1 MIKPVYVR
9 NMEIGAGI
17 PRICVPLTGKNEEE
31 LFGQAAKAVE
41 ADADLVEWR
50 VDYWEEEHPLYRV
63 EEMLFALRKVLK
75 EVPLLLTFR
84 SAEEGGEKAIT
95 PAEQTALIRR
105 AADSGQLDMAD
116 VEYLRSPEEYAPLI
130 RDMEERGVRII
141 ASSHDF
147 EKTGTKEEL
156 RDRLLSLSSSGADI
170 IKLAVMPACP
180 EDVARLMDTVSEMTK
195 EEITCPVI
203 AMSMGELGAESRVEG
218 EKFGSSVTFGTV
230 DASSAPGQLPIHV
243 LREKLEAL
251 HARI

>member
-9 NMEIGAGI
+9 NMEIGTGI
-17 PRICVPLTGKNEEE
+17 PKICVPLTGKNDAE
-31 LFGQAAKAVE
+31 LLSQAAGVVEGE
-41 ADADLVEWR
+41 ADFVEWR
-50 VDYWEEEHPLYRV
+50 VDCWEEEHPIYRV
-63 EEMLFALRKVLK
+63 EEMLFALRKILH
-75 EVPLLLTFR
+75 EMPILLTFR
-84 SAEEGGEKAIT
+84 SEEEGGERAAS
-95 PAEQTALIRR
+95 PAEQVALIRR

-116 VEYLRSPEEYAPLI
+116 VEYLRSPDEFAPLI

-147 EKTGTKEEL
+147 EKTGTREEL
-156 RDRLLSLSSSGADI
+156 CDRLRALSSSGADI

-180 EDVARLMDTVSEMTK
+180 EDVTLLMDTVSEMTK

-218 EKFGSSVTFGTV
+218 EKYGSSVTFGTAG
-230 DASSAPGQLPIHV
+230 ASSAPGQLPVRV
-243 LREKLEAL
+243 LREKLETL